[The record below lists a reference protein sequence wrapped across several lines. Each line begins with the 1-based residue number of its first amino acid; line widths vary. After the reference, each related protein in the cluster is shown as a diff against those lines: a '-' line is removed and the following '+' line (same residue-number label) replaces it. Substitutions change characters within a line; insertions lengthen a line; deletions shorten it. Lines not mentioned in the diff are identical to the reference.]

1 MIIYGGYSPQQL
13 QNSQHDI
20 IHVTKS
26 TRLTLLGMMQPP
38 TPIHRDIRCADIQLS
53 RRCETCPSILLT
65 KVEEAAECWAV
76 IVSYTVRVD
85 LGVGW

>member
-1 MIIYGGYSPQQL
+1 
-13 QNSQHDI
+13 
-20 IHVTKS
+20 
-26 TRLTLLGMMQPP
+26 MQPP